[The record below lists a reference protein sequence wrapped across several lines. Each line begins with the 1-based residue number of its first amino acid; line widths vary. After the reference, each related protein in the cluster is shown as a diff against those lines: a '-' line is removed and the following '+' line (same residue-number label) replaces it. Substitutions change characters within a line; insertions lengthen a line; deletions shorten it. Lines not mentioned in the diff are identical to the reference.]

1 MYRDFEE
8 NLAGGSTSGKKIL
21 LMLSFSYDSYIIST
35 IQSNDNYIIFPCFTI
50 LYFLPIF
57 LLKYCFFYSLIF
69 FHPAIE
75 KGYNFFFFKKST
87 SLGKSPLD
95 SRAPARGAHVA
106 SQIPYGCHASRM
118 RGASPSTDRDAGHCQ
133 SSNLGFPPPPPPS
146 RPRRRQPPAALVSS
160 DHRARRVVKNLP
172 GDP

>member
-1 MYRDFEE
+1 
-8 NLAGGSTSGKKIL
+8 
-21 LMLSFSYDSYIIST
+21 MLSFSYDSYVIST
-35 IQSNDNYIIFPCFTI
+35 IQSNDNYIIFSIFYNTLFFTYISIKI
-50 LYFLPIF
+50 L
-57 LLKYCFFYSLIF
+57 FFSI
-69 FHPAIE
+69 PS
-75 KGYNFFFFKKST
+75 FFFIRQLKRAIISFFLKKST